1 MNEQELMI
9 AQTAADATYGAAP
22 ARRGE
27 KSGAGALVWSLNEA
41 VNLGMDIEEMY
52 LYTAA
57 QFLANNNESATE
69 YMASTAMYTFQYV
82 ASLAH
87 DAEFMKVLRSEAA
100 HLVWKD
106 SEPHPVAVGD
116 EKRPRWP
123 KLAAVNKAGKARIEH
138 PDNIGGTIEPG
149 DLADWDEI
157 VEEFELFEDGELA
170 VDVLARAEQAQMRV
184 EAKKASLASVQ
195 RWVQEHRNSFEAVAL
210 ESPRKVRYNPETM
223 HAIDPDEIDE

>member
-1 MNEQELMI
+1 MNKEELMI
-9 AQTAADATYGAAP
+9 AQTAADAIYGAGQ

-82 ASLAH
+82 ASLAN

-138 PDNIGGTIEPG
+138 PDNIGGTIDTD
-149 DLADWDEI
+149 DLSDWDEI

-170 VDVLARAEQAQMRV
+170 VDVLQRAEEAQMRV
-184 EAKKASLASVQ
+184 EAKKASLSSVQ
-195 RWVQEHRNSFEAVAL
+195 RWVQEHRNSFEAVRL
-210 ESPRKVRYNPETM
+210 ESPRKVKYHPETM
-223 HAIDPDEIDE
+223 HPITPEEMDD